1 MNDWK
6 TSEKNDILLLFPPS
20 VIRSPCLFSSKTW
33 ELKRVVVSYPVHC
46 SVQNQTKQ
54 LRSLQIKVP
63 NKRYICKKINLET
76 YLFCVLP
83 DDLSPMST
91 TLATIPV
98 RTIARVIFTNPGLDC
113 VGNTIFTRATTP
125 SPPQVFTI
133 TRRACWTWMGLCAF
147 VCVILGQRFQI
158 PAVPDTFGGAT
169 KLPCTLKK
177 TKKTNE
183 ICKKFWDFNYAIIQ
197 FLSKIGL

>member
-1 MNDWK
+1 M
-6 TSEKNDILLLFPPS
+6 LFPPS
-20 VIRSPCLFSSKTW
+20 VIS
-33 ELKRVVVSYPVHC
+33 
-46 SVQNQTKQ
+46 KQ
-54 LRSLQIKVP
+54 LRSLLMKVP
-63 NKRYICKKINLET
+63 NKHYICKKKINLDT

-113 VGNTIFTRATTP
+113 VGSTTFTRATTI

-133 TRRACWTWMGLCAF
+133 TRIGMGCCAF
-147 VCVILGQRFQI
+147 VCVILGQNFQI

-169 KLPCTLKK
+169 KLSRTLKK
-177 TKKTNE
+177 MKKTNE
-183 ICKKFWDFNYAIIQ
+183 ICK
-197 FLSKIGL
+197 